1 MEMAVVTV
9 LLLCSLS
16 QFILETV
23 GDGRCDARRAPLGRM
38 QRMRN
43 SSRVVPLF
51 AIVLFLLAV
60 IPTLYGEENSGSIR
74 GTVRDQTGIVLAGA
88 KITLTNVETSLS
100 ISTVTSNEGRYSF
113 AATRVGVYT
122 LEAERSGFHVLRRE
136 VKVSPHHPVTMDFEL
151 AKADVAISGSPA
163 APPSKKDLNEA
174 ASELG
179 AVTFH
184 DTPKFK
190 LGALDNSQF
199 GGHTSAGEA
208 EASRRLLQGVAELK
222 TNPPAVKPTSEV
234 KSSVSHNTAD
244 QSGIEFKLKQALR
257 LDPNNFEL
265 NHNLGEFY
273 IQQEKLAAAIP
284 YLEKAQRI
292 DPSHYVNGYDLAL
305 AYLQTQ
311 SLAQARRHIQG
322 MLRTKDTAEL
332 HNLLGEVEE
341 AAGNS
346 LVAANEYQRAAHME
360 PNEKHMF
367 DWGNQLLL
375 HSAYEPA
382 TQVFTHGVRR
392 HPSSARLRIGLGIAL
407 YSRGQYDEAVKSLC
421 LAVDMDPSD
430 PRPYFFLG
438 KTYDVSIPM
447 AEEVTKRLAH
457 FVRLYPKNALAH
469 YYYALSLWKGQRGQD
484 SQGVDQVEELFKSA
498 LVLDPGIAEAHLQ
511 LGILYAHQQKDAD
524 AIREYEMA
532 IKLQPDLADAHYRLG
547 QAYQRSGDGVRA
559 KEHLEIYRQLR
570 TDKPQGQPKRD
581 EQRPI
586 VLTTTE
592 AP

>member
-1 MEMAVVTV
+1 MADAT
-9 LLLCSLS
+9 L
-16 QFILETV
+16 IE
-23 GDGRCDARRAPLGRM
+23 RCYKGM
-38 QRMRN
+38 QRS
-43 SSRVVPLF
+43 SSRGVPWF

-60 IPTLYGEENSGSIR
+60 IPRLYGQENSGSVR
-74 GTVRDQTGIVLAGA
+74 GTVRDQTGNLLSGV
-88 KITLTNVETSLS
+88 KVTLTSEETSLS
-100 ISTVTSNEGRYSF
+100 ISTVTSSEGRYSF
-113 AATRVGVYT
+113 AATRIGAYT
-122 LEAERSGFHVLRRE
+122 LEAECSGFHRILRRE
-136 VKVSPHHPVTMDFEL
+136 VKLSPHHPVTMDLEL
-151 AKADVAISGSPA
+151 KSDVAISGSPA
-163 APPSKKDLNEA
+163 APASKANLNETT
-174 ASELG
+174 SELS
-179 AVTFH
+179 AFTFH

-190 LGALDNSQF
+190 VGALDNSTQF

-208 EASRRLLQGVAELK
+208 EASSRLLQGVAELK
-222 TNPPAVKPTSEV
+222 TNPPAVKPTSAA
-234 KSSVSHNTAD
+234 KSSVSHNEAD
-244 QSGIEFKLKQALR
+244 QAGIEVKLKQALH
-257 LDPNNFEL
+257 LNPNNFEL

-273 IQQEKLAAAIP
+273 IQQGKLAAAIP

-311 SLAQARRHIQG
+311 NLTQARRHIQA

-341 AAGNS
+341 ATGNP
-346 LVAANEYQRAAHME
+346 VIAANEYQRAAHME

-375 HSAYEPA
+375 HNAYEPA
-382 TQVFTHGVRR
+382 AQVFGHGVGR
-392 HPSSARLRIGLGIAL
+392 HPGSARLRIGLGIAL

-438 KTYDVSIPM
+438 KTYDVSVPM

-484 SQGVDQVEELFKSA
+484 SKDLDQAEKLFKTTLA
-498 LVLDPGIAEAHLQ
+498 LDPGIAEAHLQ

-524 AIREYEMA
+524 AIREYQMA

-547 QAYQRSGDGVRA
+547 QAYQRSGEKVRA
-559 KEHLEIYRQLR
+559 KEHFEIHGRLR
-570 TDKPQGQPKRD
+570 TDKLAQGQQKPG
-581 EQRPI
+581 EERPM
-586 VLTTTE
+586 VLTVTE
-592 AP
+592 EP

>member
-1 MEMAVVTV
+1 M
-9 LLLCSLS
+9 
-16 QFILETV
+16 
-23 GDGRCDARRAPLGRM
+23 
-38 QRMRN
+38 
-43 SSRVVPLF
+43 
-51 AIVLFLLAV
+51 
-60 IPTLYGEENSGSIR
+60 
-74 GTVRDQTGIVLAGA
+74 GIVLAGA

-122 LEAERSGFHVLRRE
+122 LEAERSGFHRVLRQE
-136 VKVSPHHPVTMDFEL
+136 VKVSTQHPVTMDFEL

-163 APPSKKDLNEA
+163 APPSKKDLNET
-174 ASELG
+174 ASELS
-179 AVTFH
+179 AATFH

-190 LGALDNSQF
+190 LGAVDNSQF

-208 EASRRLLQGVAELK
+208 EASSSLLQGVAELK
-222 TNPPAVKPTSEV
+222 TNPPAAKPTSAA
-234 KSSVSHNTAD
+234 KSSVSQNTAD

-257 LDPNNFEL
+257 LNPNNFEL

-292 DPSHYVNGYDLAL
+292 DPAHYVNGYDLAL

-346 LVAANEYQRAAHME
+346 VVAANEYQRAAHME
-360 PNEKHMF
+360 PNEKHLF
-367 DWGNQLLL
+367 DWGNQLLI
-375 HSAYEPA
+375 HNAYEPA
-382 TQVFTHGVRR
+382 AQVFDHGVRR
-392 HPSSARLRIGLGIAL
+392 HPTSARLRIGLGIAL

-438 KTYDVSIPM
+438 KTYDVSVQM

-469 YYYALSLWKGQRGQD
+469 YYYGLSLWKGQRGQD
-484 SQGVDQVEELFKSA
+484 SQHVDQVEELFKSA
-498 LVLDPGIAEAHLQ
+498 LALDPGIAEAHLQ

-547 QAYQRSGDGVRA
+547 QAYQRSGESVRA
-559 KEHLEIYRQLR
+559 KEHFEIHGRLR
-570 TDKPQGQPKRD
+570 SDRLAPGQQKRGG
-581 EQRPI
+581 ERPM
-586 VLTTTE
+586 VLTVTE
-592 AP
+592 EP